1 MAAAAR
7 YDEPK
12 RLKFAFGSSLRS
24 LSYFSEQSGF
34 FRDLIKSHVSDQNM
48 RAFLKVQN
56 RSAIF
61 KSQDVTMRLSYGLF
75 FANFGATL
83 SFSVL
88 IMLSG
93 LLCLLP

>member
-34 FRDLIKSHVSDQNM
+34 FKDLKKSHVSDQNM
-48 RAFLKVQN
+48 RAFLKAQN
-56 RSAIF
+56 KNKILPLILGLVSLHQLLF
-61 KSQDVTMRLSYGLF
+61 KR
-75 FANFGATL
+75 
-83 SFSVL
+83 
-88 IMLSG
+88 
-93 LLCLLP
+93 

>member
-48 RAFLKVQN
+48 RAFLKAQN

-61 KSQDVTMRLSYGLF
+61 KSQDVSRENWVMG
-75 FANFGATL
+75 G
-83 SFSVL
+83 FS
-88 IMLSG
+88 
-93 LLCLLP
+93 

>member
-24 LSYFSEQSGF
+24 LSYFSEQSGL

-48 RAFLKVQN
+48 RAFLKAQN
-56 RSAIF
+56 RRCHLQ
-61 KSQDVTMRLSYGLF
+61 KSRCEHAWGRD
-75 FANFGATL
+75 
-83 SFSVL
+83 
-88 IMLSG
+88 
-93 LLCLLP
+93 